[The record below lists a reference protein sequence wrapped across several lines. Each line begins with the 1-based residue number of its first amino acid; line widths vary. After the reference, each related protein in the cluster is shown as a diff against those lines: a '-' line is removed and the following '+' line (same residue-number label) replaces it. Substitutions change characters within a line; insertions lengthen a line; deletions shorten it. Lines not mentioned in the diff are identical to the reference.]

1 MDLDKLQE
9 DNDDEEKIN
18 EENEDKGILMPEIK
32 EKE

>member
-32 EKE
+32 EK